1 MVGLKLKLSK
11 KRPSNRSALA
21 CLKITNKK
29 VLEIY
34 KKYLIYIS
42 KFESDIIKMLKY
54 FMGIDGL
61 PISLIIGMLYYNY
74 KNNKK
79 EK

>member
-42 KFESDIIKMLKY
+42 KFALLVKARAAVP
-54 FMGIDGL
+54 F
-61 PISLIIGMLYYNY
+61 
-74 KNNKK
+74 
-79 EK
+79 